1 MSKLLLWD
9 VVLKE
14 VNMNS
19 CIFFIIL
26 FEVMAVIVWIENKYT
41 KDAKE
46 KNTVDDIFFWVL
58 QGFAAVFLQLGK
70 IIQLLGK

>member
-1 MSKLLLWD
+1 MK
-9 VVLKE
+9 
-14 VNMNS
+14 S
-19 CIFFIIL
+19 CIFFIIIY
-26 FEVMAVIVWIENKYT
+26 EVMAVIVWIENKYI

>member
-1 MSKLLLWD
+1 M
-9 VVLKE
+9 E
-14 VNMNS
+14 VIMNS
-19 CIFFIIL
+19 CIFFIIIY
-26 FEVMAVIVWIENKYT
+26 EVMAVIVWIENKYV

-70 IIQLLGK
+70 IIKILGK

>member
-1 MSKLLLWD
+1 
-9 VVLKE
+9 
-14 VNMNS
+14 
-19 CIFFIIL
+19 
-26 FEVMAVIVWIENKYT
+26 MAVIVWIENKYI

-58 QGFAAVFLQLGK
+58 QGFATVFLQLGK

>member
-1 MSKLLLWD
+1 
-9 VVLKE
+9 
-14 VNMNS
+14 
-19 CIFFIIL
+19 
-26 FEVMAVIVWIENKYT
+26 MAVIVWIENKYI

-70 IIQLLGK
+70 ILQQLGK

>member
-1 MSKLLLWD
+1 
-9 VVLKE
+9 
-14 VNMNS
+14 
-19 CIFFIIL
+19 
-26 FEVMAVIVWIENKYT
+26 MAVIVWIENKYT

-46 KNTVDDIFFWVL
+46 KDTVDDIFFWVL

>member
-9 VVLKE
+9 VALME
-14 VNMNS
+14 INMNS
-19 CIFFIIL
+19 CILFYII
-26 FEVMAVIVWIENKYT
+26 FEVVAIIVWIENKYI

-46 KNTVDDIFFWVL
+46 KNTMDDIFFWVV
-58 QGFAAVFLQLGK
+58 QGFAVVLFQLNK